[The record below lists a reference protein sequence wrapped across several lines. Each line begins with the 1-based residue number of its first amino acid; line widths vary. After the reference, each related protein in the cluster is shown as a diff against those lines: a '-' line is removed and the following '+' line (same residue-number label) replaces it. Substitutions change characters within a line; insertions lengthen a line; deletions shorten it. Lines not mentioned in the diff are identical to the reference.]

1 MTIQETISQGEGYDL
16 EFKRVPNE
24 ERIKYL
30 KTVVA
35 FANGKGG
42 TILFGVANDGSVS
55 GIDKSRVFAEMD
67 GIADSIYN
75 ACSPRIPID
84 IGIENVKEKSVIVLD
99 VLAGSRCPY
108 FIKAEGDKDGV
119 YVRVGATTQRADD
132 ATRHELALEAEG
144 RSFDSEP
151 CPNAKIT
158 EARIAALC
166 ASMYRIA
173 RSNARSESERKAV
186 RKITPNQLQA
196 WGIIS
201 KVRNRW
207 IASNAYALL
216 TGDRAFATRVKCG
229 VFKGDSKAV
238 FVDRR
243 EFTGPIYEQIEE
255 AHKYILAKINM
266 GCVFEGIQRRDL
278 YELPPDALRELVI
291 NAFVH
296 RNYFEHDA
304 PIFVAVY
311 DTRVEITS
319 PGGLPRGLT
328 VEKVLA
334 GRSKIRNHALAEA
347 FNYMNVIE
355 EWGSGLR
362 RVLEELAA
370 YGVKPLQIEDGGID
384 VRVNVFRN
392 AALGGE
398 ESEDNRYVERGS
410 RSDRQ
415 KSTPKEVGVN
425 ERVNEKVNER
435 VNERQAAIIAIVS
448 DNPYI
453 TQSELASRLG
463 ISLVHVNKN
472 MKKLQGLGVI
482 RRVGPD
488 KGGHWE
494 VLQGQ
499 GRRSEPQL
507 QSDAGSSPPQ
517 REGAGN

>member
-1 MTIQETISQGEGYDL
+1 MAISDDIRRGEGYEL
-16 EFKRVPNE
+16 EFKLIPNE
-24 ERIKYL
+24 DRVKYL
-30 KTVVA
+30 KTAVA

-42 TILFGVANDGSVS
+42 SVLFGVANDGTVH
-55 GIDKSRVFAEMD
+55 GIDKRCVFAEMD
-67 GIADSIYN
+67 GIVDSVVN

-84 IGIENVKEKSVIVLD
+84 IGIEDVEGKSVIVLD

-108 FIKAEGDKDGV
+108 FLKAEGDKDGV

-158 EARIAALC
+158 DARIAALC
-166 ASMYRIA
+166 SNMYRIA
-173 RSNARSESERKAV
+173 RRNARDESERKAV
-186 RKITPNQLQA
+186 RKITANQLQA

-201 KVRNRW
+201 KSRNRW
-207 IASNAYALL
+207 IASNTYALL

-255 AHKYILAKINM
+255 AHKYILSKINM

-278 YELPPDALRELVI
+278 YELPPDALRELVV
-291 NAFVH
+291 NAFAH

-347 FNYMNVIE
+347 FNYMKVIE
-355 EWGSGLR
+355 HWGSGLR
-362 RVLEELAA
+362 RVSKELAE
-370 YGVKPLQIEDGGID
+370 YGVKPLQLEDGGID
-384 VRVNVFRN
+384 VQINVFRN
-392 AALGGE
+392 ATLGDE
-398 ESEDNRYVERGS
+398 NNRYDERGA
-410 RSDRQ
+410 RVGRQ
-415 KSTPKEVGVN
+415 KSTLRENGVN
-425 ERVNEKVNER
+425 DLINDPINDPINLLDLIKE
-435 VNERQAAIIAIVS
+435 
-448 DNPYI
+448 NPALNYGEYGKI
-453 TQSELASRLG
+453 
-463 ISLVHVNKN
+463 
-472 MKKLQGLGVI
+472 LGVSEATI
-482 RRVGPD
+482 KRRITELKKQGKIVRVGAN
-488 KGGHWE
+488 KVGHWE
-494 VLQGQ
+494 VV
-499 GRRSEPQL
+499 
-507 QSDAGSSPPQ
+507 
-517 REGAGN
+517 

>member
-84 IGIENVKEKSVIVLD
+84 IGIENVKGKSVIVLD

-398 ESEDNRYVERGS
+398 ESEDNRHVERGS

-425 ERVNEKVNER
+425 ERVNEKANEKVNER

-494 VLQGQ
+494 ILQGQ
-499 GRRSEPQL
+499 GRRSEPL
-507 QSDAGSSPPQ
+507 PSPSQ
-517 REGAGN
+517 REGAGK

>member
-84 IGIENVKEKSVIVLD
+84 IGIENVKGKSVIVLD

-398 ESEDNRYVERGS
+398 ESEDNRHVERGS

-415 KSTPKEVGVN
+415 KSTPKEVG
-425 ERVNEKVNER
+425 VNEKVNER

-494 VLQGQ
+494 VV
-499 GRRSEPQL
+499 
-507 QSDAGSSPPQ
+507 
-517 REGAGN
+517 

>member
-1 MTIQETISQGEGYDL
+1 MSLLSTISQGEGYDL
-16 EFKRVPNE
+16 EFKRIPNE
-24 ERIKYL
+24 ERTKYL

-42 TILFGVANDGSVS
+42 TILFGVANDGSVP
-55 GIDKSRVFAEMD
+55 GIDKSKIFSEMD
-67 GIADSIYN
+67 GIADSICN

-84 IGIENVKEKSVIVLD
+84 IGIEDVDGKSIIVLD
-99 VLAGSRCPY
+99 VLAGSQCPY
-108 FIKAEGDKDGV
+108 YLKSDGDKDGV

-151 CPNAKIT
+151 CLNAKIT
-158 EARIAALC
+158 DARIVTLC
-166 ASMYRIA
+166 ATMYRIA
-173 RSNARSESERKAV
+173 RMHARNEAERKAV
-186 RKITPNQLQA
+186 KKVTPNQLQA

-201 KVRNRW
+201 RSRNRW
-207 IASNAYALL
+207 VASNTYALL

-255 AHKYILAKINM
+255 AHKYILSKINM

-278 YELPPDALRELVI
+278 YELPPDALRELVV

-304 PIFVAVY
+304 PIFIAVY

-328 VEKVLA
+328 VEKILS

-347 FNYMNVIE
+347 FNYMNLIE

-362 RVLEELAA
+362 RVSEELAA
-370 YGVKPLQIEDGGID
+370 YGAKSLQVEDSGID
-384 VRVNVFRN
+384 VQVNVFRN
-392 AALGGE
+392 AAHTSDDDNNVNRE
-398 ESEDNRYVERGS
+398 ASEDNCEAIEDNNEDNEDNQTLVLNAISNNQHLTVRQLAVDLPISKATVERVLKVLK
-410 RSDRQ
+410 
-415 KSTPKEVGVN
+415 KSG
-425 ERVNEKVNER
+425 R
-435 VNERQAAIIAIVS
+435 
-448 DNPYI
+448 
-453 TQSELASRLG
+453 
-463 ISLVHVNKN
+463 
-472 MKKLQGLGVI
+472 I
-482 RRVGPD
+482 RRVG
-488 KGGHWE
+488 GTRGHWE
-494 VLQGQ
+494 VV
-499 GRRSEPQL
+499 E
-507 QSDAGSSPPQ
+507 
-517 REGAGN
+517 

>member
-84 IGIENVKEKSVIVLD
+84 IGIENVKGKSVIVLD

-398 ESEDNRYVERGS
+398 ESEDNRHVERGS

-415 KSTPKEVGVN
+415 KSTPKEVG
-425 ERVNEKVNER
+425 VNEKVNER

>member
-1 MTIQETISQGEGYDL
+1 MDIREAIRQGEGYDL

-24 ERIKYL
+24 ERIRYL

-42 TILFGVANDGSVS
+42 TVLFGIANDGSVT
-55 GIDKSRVFAEMD
+55 GIGKSRVFVEMD
-67 GIADSIYN
+67 GIANSICN
-75 ACSPRIPID
+75 ACSPHVPID
-84 IGIENVKEKSVIVLD
+84 IGIENVDGKSVIVLD

-132 ATRHELALEAEG
+132 ATRHELELEAEG

-158 EARIAALC
+158 DARIAALC
-166 ASMYRIA
+166 ANMYRIA
-173 RSNARSESERKAV
+173 RRNARDESERKAV
-186 RKITPNQLQA
+186 KKITANQLQE

-201 KVRNRW
+201 KSRNCW
-207 IASNAYALL
+207 IASNTYALL

-243 EFTGPIYEQIEE
+243 EFTGPIYEQIED
-255 AHKYILAKINM
+255 AHKYILSKINM

-278 YELPPDALRELVI
+278 YELPPDALRELVV
-291 NAFVH
+291 NAFTH

-328 VEKVLA
+328 VEKVLS

-347 FNYMNVIE
+347 FNYMKVIE
-355 EWGSGLR
+355 QWGSGLR
-362 RVLEELAA
+362 RVSEELAA
-370 YGVKPLQIEDGGID
+370 YGARPLQLEDGGID

-392 AALGGE
+392 AAAPE
-398 ESEDNRYVERGS
+398 PSHAAPQGS
-410 RSDRQ
+410 PQ
-415 KSTPKEVGVN
+415 KTTRNGALIGTVDGTMDGTMALRIVGVLEKEPSITLDKLS
-425 ERVNEKVNER
+425 ERLNVAR
-435 VNERQAAIIAIVS
+435 R
-448 DNPYI
+448 
-453 TQSELASRLG
+453 
-463 ISLVHVNKN
+463 SLVRHMNI
-472 MKKLQGLGVI
+472 LQESNRIKRIGGK
-482 RRVGPD
+482 RF
-488 KGGHWE
+488 GHWE
-494 VLQGQ
+494 VLSGQ
-499 GRRSEPQL
+499 GRRGEPPL
-507 QSDAGSSPPQ
+507 PSDADSAPPQ
-517 REGAGN
+517 HRKEARA

>member
-84 IGIENVKEKSVIVLD
+84 IGIENVKGKSVIVLD

-370 YGVKPLQIEDGGID
+370 YGVKPLQIEDSGID

-398 ESEDNRYVERGS
+398 ESEDNRHVERGS

-415 KSTPKEVGVN
+415 KSTPKEVG
-425 ERVNEKVNER
+425 VNEKVNER

-488 KGGHWE
+488 TGGHWE
-494 VLQGQ
+494 ILQGQ
-499 GRRSEPQL
+499 GRRSEPL
-507 QSDAGSSPPQ
+507 PSPSQ
-517 REGAGN
+517 REGAGK

>member
-1 MTIQETISQGEGYDL
+1 MTIQETIRQGEGYDL
-16 EFKRVPNE
+16 EFKRMPNE
-24 ERIKYL
+24 DRVKYL
-30 KTVVA
+30 KTVIA

-42 TILFGVANDGSVS
+42 TILFGVANDGSVP

-67 GIADSIYN
+67 GIADSICN
-75 ACSPRIPID
+75 ACSPRVPID
-84 IGIENVKEKSVIVLD
+84 IGIEDVGGKSVIVLD

-108 FIKAEGDKDGV
+108 FLKAEGDKDGV
-119 YVRVGATTQRADD
+119 YVRIGATTQRADD
-132 ATRHELALEAEG
+132 ATRHELALDAEG

-173 RSNARSESERKAV
+173 RNNARSESERKTV
-186 RKITPNQLQA
+186 KKITPNQLQA
-196 WGIIS
+196 WGVIS
-201 KVRNRW
+201 RVRNRW
-207 IASNAYALL
+207 IASNTYALL
-216 TGDRAFATRVKCG
+216 TGDKAFETRVKCG

-255 AHKYILAKINM
+255 THKYILSKINM

-291 NAFVH
+291 NAFAH

-347 FNYMNVIE
+347 LNYMNVIE
-355 EWGSGLR
+355 QWGSGLR
-362 RVLEELAA
+362 RVSEELAA
-370 YGVKPLQIEDGGID
+370 YGAKPLRLEDGGID

-392 AALGGE
+392 AA
-398 ESEDNRYVERGS
+398 SADNKDNRAANEGNCETNEVNEANHEVNAVNQRIVLVLS
-410 RSDRQ
+410 HNP
-415 KSTPKEVGVN
+415 KSTIPEMARICNVSRATIDRAV
-425 ERVNEKVNER
+425 KVLKDSGR
-435 VNERQAAIIAIVS
+435 
-448 DNPYI
+448 
-453 TQSELASRLG
+453 
-463 ISLVHVNKN
+463 
-472 MKKLQGLGVI
+472 I
-482 RRVGPD
+482 RRVG
-488 KGGHWE
+488 GTRGHWE
-494 VLQGQ
+494 VLQGK
-499 GRRSEPQL
+499 GRRSEPL
-507 QSDAGSSPPQ
+507 PSPSQ
-517 REGAGN
+517 REGARK

>member
-1 MTIQETISQGEGYDL
+1 MAISDDIRRGEGYEL
-16 EFKRVPNE
+16 EFKRIPNE
-24 ERIKYL
+24 DRVKYL
-30 KTVVA
+30 KTAVA

-42 TILFGVANDGSVS
+42 SILFGVANDGTVR
-55 GIDKSRVFAEMD
+55 GVDKRRVFAEMD
-67 GIADSIYN
+67 GIVDSVVN

-84 IGIENVKEKSVIVLD
+84 IGIEDVEGKSVIVLD

-108 FIKAEGDKDGV
+108 FLKAEGDKDGV

-158 EARIAALC
+158 DARIAALC
-166 ASMYRIA
+166 SNMYRIA
-173 RSNARSESERKAV
+173 RRNARDESERKAV
-186 RKITPNQLQA
+186 RKITANQLQS

-201 KVRNRW
+201 RSRNRW

-255 AHKYILAKINM
+255 AHKYILSKINM

-278 YELPPDALRELVI
+278 YELPPDALRELVV
-291 NAFVH
+291 NAFAH

-347 FNYMNVIE
+347 FNYMKVIE
-355 EWGSGLR
+355 HWGSGLR
-362 RVLEELAA
+362 RVSKELAE
-370 YGVKPLQIEDGGID
+370 YGAKPLQLEDGGID
-384 VRVNVFRN
+384 VQINVFRN
-392 AALGGE
+392 ATLGDE
-398 ESEDNRYVERGS
+398 NNRYDERGA
-410 RSDRQ
+410 RVGRQ
-415 KSTPKEVGVN
+415 KSKL
-425 ERVNEKVNER
+425 ERTLRENGVNEKVNDLINDPINDPINLLDLIKE
-435 VNERQAAIIAIVS
+435 
-448 DNPYI
+448 NPALNYGEYGKI
-453 TQSELASRLG
+453 
-463 ISLVHVNKN
+463 
-472 MKKLQGLGVI
+472 LGVSEATI
-482 RRVGPD
+482 KRRITELKKQGKIVRVGAN
-488 KGGHWE
+488 KVGHWE
-494 VLQGQ
+494 VV
-499 GRRSEPQL
+499 
-507 QSDAGSSPPQ
+507 
-517 REGAGN
+517 